1 MWVQGH
7 KAKTKKL
14 AEKMYNMAMSLIEK
28 HKSADGPNV
37 DNDKLNLVDILL
49 SQKGEDKLPN
59 HAMAAVLF
67 VSISLSFPPRMH
79 KTELFSID
87 CRMHER

>member
-1 MWVQGH
+1 
-7 KAKTKKL
+7 
-14 AEKMYNMAMSLIEK
+14 MYNIAMSLIEK

-67 VSISLSFPPRMH
+67 VSISLFLSQSAQNR
-79 KTELFSID
+79 LFSID
-87 CRMHER
+87 CRIHER